1 MPQTISWL
9 CLWRF
14 SWFLWLLCGTKLGGV
29 GINCISKTA
38 RREMLVSRSYIGKFC
53 RLHYCCT
60 YFYLKWLGFVC
71 LVCWLFFFNVY
82 LLISSSIYLYIDVVG
97 SHVCRERKYM
107 LLKIFLI
114 LCKYCAHWTPCY
126 VMLWGQIKIKL
137 DLFRWFFSLL
147 SE

>member
-1 MPQTISWL
+1 MPVEIQLIFVIIMRNQTWWGRNQL
-9 CLWRF
+9 YFKDCQKRDAGQQVLHRQVLQVTLLLYLFLPKVVRFCLF
-14 SWFLWLLCGTKLGGV
+14 GV
-29 GINCISKTA
+29 LA
-38 RREMLVSRSYIGKFC
+38 
-53 RLHYCCT
+53 
-60 YFYLKWLGFVC
+60 
-71 LVCWLFFFNVY
+71 FFFNVQ